1 MSITLLIVLL
11 LSFKLIYDN
20 SVKTTRLHLISQ
32 AVLVEDLILTKSKNT
47 STVFKKKPYLAQLSD
62 SLSTRLTLIDLTGD
76 VVFDTSKSQKVFD
89 NHLSRPEIVDALSL
103 GKGFSKRY
111 SQSYSE
117 GFYLLCHSIKS
128 SDTI

>member
-1 MSITLLIVLL
+1 M
-11 LSFKLIYDN
+11 
-20 SVKTTRLHLISQ
+20 
-32 AVLVEDLILTKSKNT
+32 LVEDLILTKSKDT
-47 STVFKKKPYLAQLSD
+47 SFMSLKPYLAQLSD

-117 GFYLLCHSIKS
+117 TFIYYAIRLKVPTQFDGVLRLSVPVVLFKVAYGEYYWMCY
-128 SDTI
+128 